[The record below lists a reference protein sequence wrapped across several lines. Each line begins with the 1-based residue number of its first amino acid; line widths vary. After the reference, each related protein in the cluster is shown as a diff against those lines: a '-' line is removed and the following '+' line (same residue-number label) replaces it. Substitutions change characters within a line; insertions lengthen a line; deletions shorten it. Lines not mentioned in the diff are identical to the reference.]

1 MKSSEKLIETIKQQ
15 DIRPMPGWYYFLKNG
30 LLWASFGFA
39 VLLGAMAFSVI
50 LFAIQQA
57 DFNVLGHLSHSKM
70 EMFLGLLPFLW
81 IGVLL
86 LFTAV
91 AFYSIRNSE
100 RGYKFTLAKQIG
112 FSALLSILLGTLF
125 FIGGGGRRLEQAF
138 ATNVSLYESIQE
150 RKVKIWSM
158 PESGYLSGKIT
169 EVAGDHFTLEDFKGK
184 SWEIQYGDTTFIAP
198 IVQMEVGE
206 TIKLIGKM
214 ADDTV
219 FKANEIRPW
228 GGPGQ
233 RHRGR
238 QSF

>member
-15 DIRPMPGWYYFLKNG
+15 DIRPMPRWYYFLKNG
-30 LLWASFGFA
+30 LLWAGFGLA

-57 DFNVLGHLSHSKM
+57 DFNVLSHLSHSKL

-86 LFTAV
+86 LFTAI

-138 ATNVSLYESIQE
+138 ATNVSLYDSIQDK
-150 RKVKIWSM
+150 KVKIWSM
-158 PESGYLSGKIT
+158 PESGYLSGKIM
-169 EVAGDHFTLEDFKGK
+169 EVAGDHFKLEDFKGK
-184 SWEIQYGDTTFIAP
+184 SWEIQYSDTTFIAP

-214 ADDTV
+214 TAGAA
-219 FKANEIRPW
+219 FNAEEIRPW
-228 GGPGQ
+228 GGHGQ
-233 RHRGR
+233 RHRGKK
-238 QSF
+238 SF